1 MKVSVQVKV
10 NSKIESI
17 EKKSEVV
24 LVVRVG
30 TPPVDGKA
38 NARVIEMLA
47 EYFKT
52 PKSKI
57 KLLKGEKSKKKV
69 FDIG

>member
-17 EKKSEVV
+17 EKKSEGV

-38 NARVIEMLA
+38 NVRVIEMLA